1 MPAMPGVALA
11 KREGAM
17 SYAQDKLVNQGA
29 DKLTQAELLG
39 LVISNEPAAEDIIRD
54 FGGFRGMA
62 YQPLEKFLRYKGLGE
77 AKIIR
82 VAACFEMAK
91 RCVEQVLEIE
101 HRGRLL

>member
-1 MPAMPGVALA
+1 MSAMPEMALA
-11 KREGAM
+11 QRERAM
-17 SYAQDKLVNQGA
+17 SYTQDKLVNQGA
-29 DKLTQAELLG
+29 DKLTEAELLS
-39 LVISNEPAAEDIIRD
+39 LVISDEQAATEVIAY

-62 YQPLEKFLRYKGLGE
+62 YQPLEKFLRFKGLGE

-91 RCVEQVLEIE
+91 RCVQQVLEIE